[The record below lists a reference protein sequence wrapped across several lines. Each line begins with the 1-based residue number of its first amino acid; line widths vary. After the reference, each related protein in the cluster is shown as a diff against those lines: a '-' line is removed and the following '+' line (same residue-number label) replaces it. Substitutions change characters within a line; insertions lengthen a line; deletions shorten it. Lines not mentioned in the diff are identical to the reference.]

1 MKPPEQTLAS
11 QGLGGLSNAAS
22 TRGDAGNEQDWG
34 SGTHSPSRSGDADRR
49 SRAWVGGA
57 NMLLSRVGSWLEESA
72 ADASVEQGRRE
83 DPVGCLGGG
92 EEVGAGSSYLYV
104 KASGPFSPSSSPGAP
119 ERSAASPCPGT
130 SGEGSVAA
138 EAEAEA
144 AEVGRGGPAARQSS
158 EAAGAQAGTL
168 REEQSDACAERAWVE
183 GVSDVG
189 VHDISEASRGPRA
202 SAAGAFLEGEQKV
215 AGETGGS
222 SDPPS
227 LSVPCGPGADSASS
241 SSPVVC
247 GDVDGHDIS
256 TASCGPCAST
266 AGAFLEG
273 EQKVAGGMGGSS
285 EPHSLG
291 VPCGPGAD
299 SASSSAQAARGKPS
313 GYDRYLEAHVLFLQH
328 CFRRSRRVRQGCWSR
343 GGMRRLAWRRPVV
356 RWGCCG
362 GLNLA
367 TVSEVLQQKARARA
381 ACDWYQ
387 HYVRLLRRLSSGRT
401 PTALVTYC
409 SQGGSSEGVVRAGGA
424 AHGQD
429 IVDQPRYR
437 ARFGDQ
443 AFTKGDSTS
452 SLSVLD
458 LQRRSKA
465 FLVLASPPC
474 QAYSSAHVRG
484 VAKAGKL
491 IDRTR
496 DVVEETGALYAI
508 ENVAGARSA
517 MRGQVCLL
525 RGAFFGEAVDRPRLF
540 ETNFE
545 VKVDAA
551 LRVSGNRLRSRMCL
565 GGRRRWRRM
574 DPFGR
579 PEKACCCVGNL
590 WAPQGDKPLRC
601 SVDECADAMGLDRD
615 HMDYGGI
622 AQAIPPVYSEY
633 LFGYACM
640 REVERRFRLPVLS
653 YDDYL
658 AAPQRASR
666 LMAHWLRGAGG
677 ASPDQGVELVAGL
690 DLQDGSRASGPAPPP
705 PSEPVYS
712 PMHGDQSGDLVAPA
726 SRGSVYEAEVR
737 EVFYSALGD
746 VSRVAGSA
754 AAFAALS
761 PIFPMDHV
769 RSWRS
774 AFDEYDFGTW
784 VAAERCDQLHAV
796 KAAAKAAGERPG
808 SYFVLELTHRGA
820 EREAHRLG
828 LSLVRR
834 VRAGEPSYSTDTEP
848 AALREARSF
857 WAVGDVR
864 LTGSQGVDYDEAALH
879 MDPADRPG
887 AEQEPKSA
895 KAARSYMEIPWE
907 RERWDI
913 GLPAELDEIMA
924 RHGVGIH
931 FDEELGASEV
941 PFYPWKS
948 SEGLM
953 KSIAEADRAILAG
966 AMEYVPAN
974 AVSEVEAVSTVHP
987 WTIVDQGGGKW
998 RLCHDYSVGTNRRAP
1013 TASFV
1018 LPSVWDAAQSIRPG
1032 SYFAKYDI
1040 RDGFWHMPIAPDSR
1054 KRLVVR
1060 HPGTGRLMWASRLP
1074 FGYVDAPRLFC
1085 ALTEALADRLRA
1097 QVAGKGIHYFVFVDD
1112 VLCVGDTEELT
1123 REGMRLLE
1131 AEFAARGVQWA
1142 PHKKRGPC
1150 QCIEFLGLLLC
1161 NYGTTRGVTVSKKR
1175 LDNLLREIGEW
1186 RGRRPARGQLEVEPR
1201 PLASL
1206 LGKLVFSSQV
1216 VRGGRTYMQG
1226 MLSQFKGLVVDWRRG
1241 AVSFAGEAWRHL
1253 RVGEGFWRDLQ
1264 WWHDHLVT
1272 RSLIPFE
1279 SEDHAEAVLAGTD
1292 ASGWGTGQVLWLHGG
1307 REESQLIFTKAE
1319 KRRPI
1324 NWRELLG
1331 IVRAAALGSSR
1342 LRGKTLLV
1350 ETDNMAAN
1358 GAVRKKA
1365 SKAADMQELLR
1376 RLLRLGERFGFALKC
1391 THTPGEK
1398 LDRPDQTSRGDSVEE
1413 PRTRLM
1419 PSSFTKI
1426 ESRWGGF
1433 SSFIGA
1439 EREVARASSK
1449 PTSTRI
1455 WAHPT
1460 FSTVGSALRRV
1471 QETLSTRDG
1480 HHHGRALVLVP
1491 DDPRPAWNK
1500 ALKHGVVVGRW
1511 AAGEGG
1517 FESSWLGAWRP
1528 TPVYRPMRLVL
1539 FPRSAGAIPRRLF
1552 LSYRAGIELLSDG
1565 RTVAEAGGY
1574 IESTLDVGFY
1584 LPVLPGSFMY
1594 SLPQHG
1600 EYGGLYRVVDA
1611 TAEELAEV
1619 PDAVVGHYLL
1629 RHQKRASKQAGGGA
1643 TYTIEG
1649 GGAARRWIPEIADM
1663 WTVDHLVSEAPS
1675 GANAKQARFIFDAA
1689 RANDE
1694 IRKCGGAWSD
1704 ATTDWTMVESQ
1715 TLADETYAPFGS
1727 PDSLGPTSP
1736 DAGLEEI
1743 AGGLD
1748 ALHLAQHPSKSG
1760 AEGVVP
1766 SREPRVRGGPRAGEQ
1781 GAVRQECQYEGIA
1794 CGGCGKPFTLGGLM
1808 ESRGLAL
1815 VHPQDGCRAG
1825 YDDQLCLMA
1834 ERERDEATRDVF
1846 YGLYSDEVGVSGV
1859 YTSWAEVEALTSVAD
1874 FHASWSSCASFAEAQ
1889 AFVTEKTRVR
1899 AEASEGEVSASTKGG
1914 PSSRNV
1920 QLDEKLSDRRLEMIR
1935 GCIAGTC
1942 GRPHGPSTSTVCRG
1956 GCERKLHVVSCA
1968 QLAEG
1973 FAALG
1978 NFTCAD
1984 CRVATMWEG
1993 EGEPSP
1999 EIKRVAERTMVLELG
2014 QGKESTAGG
2023 YADYVRLE
2031 EHYVNGLGKV
2041 LDDGSQQLRLPRH
2054 SAECF
2059 KNFLT
2064 WVALDSQRFQSIES
2078 ITRTAGAMMVKLS
2091 LPDVT
2096 KSGDVKAHLRELIGS
2111 ATVEHEPA
2119 TTATPLMLKTMVEE
2133 IIPKRFA
2140 DPFIV
2145 RREQLQVLIE
2155 GVGGCRIG
2163 EVAGAGEV
2171 HGLLAN
2177 NVALLEDPEAPVGDM
2192 AKTVVEGYLEHS
2204 KTGYSRY
2211 FDITGCTVNS
2221 KLECAKILQDY
2232 WRLAGMKVTT
2242 TMQAGVKVTR
2252 PDFWV
2257 VRVNLLGLDATRGD
2271 VERLKRAL
2279 LGSKSPLTK
2288 REVKSKVADMLR
2300 RHSAKGA
2307 DKKFINVASGA
2318 RDEPELLRALTELTT
2333 LGFEAQIVPG
2343 PLLIATTGGKQG
2355 KLKDMPLSVTSTF
2368 APTKE
2373 LLTKAWELVDKRG
2386 VDPDLDLEP
2395 GKEPKWT
2402 THALRR
2408 LADTIARRYMEEMNV
2423 TAADIDIFM
2432 GWSEKVLKKA
2442 MQIHYASLSIRER
2455 MSRARITG
2463 MM

>member
-1 MKPPEQTLAS
+1 
-11 QGLGGLSNAAS
+11 
-22 TRGDAGNEQDWG
+22 
-34 SGTHSPSRSGDADRR
+34 
-49 SRAWVGGA
+49 
-57 NMLLSRVGSWLEESA
+57 
-72 ADASVEQGRRE
+72 
-83 DPVGCLGGG
+83 
-92 EEVGAGSSYLYV
+92 
-104 KASGPFSPSSSPGAP
+104 
-119 ERSAASPCPGT
+119 
-130 SGEGSVAA
+130 
-138 EAEAEA
+138 
-144 AEVGRGGPAARQSS
+144 
-158 EAAGAQAGTL
+158 
-168 REEQSDACAERAWVE
+168 
-183 GVSDVG
+183 
-189 VHDISEASRGPRA
+189 
-202 SAAGAFLEGEQKV
+202 
-215 AGETGGS
+215 
-222 SDPPS
+222 
-227 LSVPCGPGADSASS
+227 
-241 SSPVVC
+241 
-247 GDVDGHDIS
+247 
-256 TASCGPCAST
+256 
-266 AGAFLEG
+266 
-273 EQKVAGGMGGSS
+273 
-285 EPHSLG
+285 
-291 VPCGPGAD
+291 
-299 SASSSAQAARGKPS
+299 
-313 GYDRYLEAHVLFLQH
+313 
-328 CFRRSRRVRQGCWSR
+328 
-343 GGMRRLAWRRPVV
+343 
-356 RWGCCG
+356 
-362 GLNLA
+362 
-367 TVSEVLQQKARARA
+367 
-381 ACDWYQ
+381 
-387 HYVRLLRRLSSGRT
+387 
-401 PTALVTYC
+401 
-409 SQGGSSEGVVRAGGA
+409 
-424 AHGQD
+424 
-429 IVDQPRYR
+429 
-437 ARFGDQ
+437 
-443 AFTKGDSTS
+443 
-452 SLSVLD
+452 
-458 LQRRSKA
+458 
-465 FLVLASPPC
+465 
-474 QAYSSAHVRG
+474 
-484 VAKAGKL
+484 
-491 IDRTR
+491 
-496 DVVEETGALYAI
+496 
-508 ENVAGARSA
+508 
-517 MRGQVCLL
+517 
-525 RGAFFGEAVDRPRLF
+525 
-540 ETNFE
+540 
-545 VKVDAA
+545 
-551 LRVSGNRLRSRMCL
+551 
-565 GGRRRWRRM
+565 
-574 DPFGR
+574 
-579 PEKACCCVGNL
+579 
-590 WAPQGDKPLRC
+590 
-601 SVDECADAMGLDRD
+601 
-615 HMDYGGI
+615 
-622 AQAIPPVYSEY
+622 
-633 LFGYACM
+633 
-640 REVERRFRLPVLS
+640 
-653 YDDYL
+653 
-658 AAPQRASR
+658 
-666 LMAHWLRGAGG
+666 
-677 ASPDQGVELVAGL
+677 
-690 DLQDGSRASGPAPPP
+690 
-705 PSEPVYS
+705 
-712 PMHGDQSGDLVAPA
+712 
-726 SRGSVYEAEVR
+726 
-737 EVFYSALGD
+737 
-746 VSRVAGSA
+746 
-754 AAFAALS
+754 
-761 PIFPMDHV
+761 
-769 RSWRS
+769 
-774 AFDEYDFGTW
+774 
-784 VAAERCDQLHAV
+784 
-796 KAAAKAAGERPG
+796 
-808 SYFVLELTHRGA
+808 
-820 EREAHRLG
+820 
-828 LSLVRR
+828 
-834 VRAGEPSYSTDTEP
+834 
-848 AALREARSF
+848 
-857 WAVGDVR
+857 
-864 LTGSQGVDYDEAALH
+864 
-879 MDPADRPG
+879 
-887 AEQEPKSA
+887 
-895 KAARSYMEIPWE
+895 
-907 RERWDI
+907 
-913 GLPAELDEIMA
+913 
-924 RHGVGIH
+924 
-931 FDEELGASEV
+931 
-941 PFYPWKS
+941 
-948 SEGLM
+948 M
-953 KSIAEADRAILAG
+953 KSIAEADRALLAG
-966 AMEYVPAN
+966 AMEYVPAS

-1018 LPSVWDAAQSIRPG
+1018 LPSVWDAAGSIRPG

-1085 ALTEALADRLRA
+1085 SLTEALADRLRA

-1112 VLCVGDTEELT
+1112 ILCVGDTEELT
-1123 REGMRLLE
+1123 REGMSLLE
-1131 AEFAARGVQWA
+1131 AEFEARGVQWA

-1161 NYGTTRGVTVSKKR
+1161 NYGTTRGVTISRKR
-1175 LDNLLREIGEW
+1175 LESLLREIGEW
-1186 RGRRPARGQLEVEPR
+1186 QDRKPSRGHLEVEPR

-1241 AVSFAGEAWRHL
+1241 AVSFEGEAWRHL

-1264 WWHDHLVT
+1264 WWQDHLIT
-1272 RSLIPFE
+1272 RGLVPFE
-1279 SEDHAEAVLAGTD
+1279 SESHAEAVLAGTD

-1307 REESQLIFTKAE
+1307 REESQLVFTKAE

-1331 IVRAAALGSSR
+1331 IVRAAALGGSR
-1342 LRGKTLLV
+1342 LKGKTLLV

-1376 RLLRLGERFGFALKC
+1376 RLLRLGERFDFALKC

-1413 PRTRLM
+1413 PRTRLR
-1419 PSSFTKI
+1419 SHSFGKI
-1426 ESRWGGF
+1426 ENRWGGF

-1439 EREVARASSK
+1439 EREVASK
-1449 PTSTRI
+1449 SAPGAAVRI

-1460 FSTVGSALRRV
+1460 FGTVGTALRRV
-1471 QETLSTRDG
+1471 QEALSTPSG
-1480 HHHGRALVLVP
+1480 HARGRALVLVP

-1500 ALKHGVVVGRW
+1500 ALRHGVVVGRW
-1511 AAGEGG
+1511 AEGERG

-1552 LSYRAGIELLSDG
+1552 LSFRAGVELLPDG

-1574 IESTLDVGFY
+1574 VESTLDVGFY

-1594 SLPQHG
+1594 SLPKRG
-1600 EYGGLYRVVDA
+1600 EHGGLYRVVEA

-1619 PDAVVGHYLL
+1619 PDAVVAHYLL
-1629 RHQKRASKQAGGGA
+1629 RHTKRASKQAVGGA

-1649 GGAARRWIPEIADM
+1649 GASARRWIPEIADM
-1663 WTVDHLVSEAPS
+1663 WTVDHLVEEAPG
-1675 GANAKQARFIFDAA
+1675 GANAKQARFVFDAA

-1694 IRKCGGAWSD
+1694 IRQRGGAWSD

-1727 PDSLGPTSP
+1727 PDSLGPASP
-1736 DAGLEEI
+1736 DASLEAVADE
-1743 AGGLD
+1743 LD
-1748 ALHLAQHPSKSG
+1748 ALHLAQHSSKSG

-1766 SREPRVRGGPRAGEQ
+1766 SRESRVRGGPRAGEQ
-1781 GAVRQECQYEGIA
+1781 GAVQQACQYEGIM
-1794 CGGCGKPFTLGGLM
+1794 CGGCGGPFSLGEMM

-1834 ERERDEATRDVF
+1834 DRERDEASRDVF

-1874 FHASWSSCASFAEAQ
+1874 FHASWSSCASFVEAQ
-1889 AFVTEKTRVR
+1889 AFVTERTRSR

-1920 QLDEKLSDRRLEMIR
+1920 QLDEKLSDRRMEMVR
-1935 GCIAGTC
+1935 SCIAGTC
-1942 GRPHGPSTSTVCRG
+1942 GRPHGPSTSTECRG
-1956 GCERKLHVVSCA
+1956 GCGRKLHVVSCA
-1968 QLAEG
+1968 QLADG

-1984 CRVATMWEG
+1984 CRVAVMWEG

-1999 EIKRVAERTMVLELG
+1999 EIRRVAERTMVLELG

-2031 EHYVNGLGKV
+2031 EQYVTGLGKV
-2041 LDDGSQQLRLPRH
+2041 LDNGSQQLRLPRH

-2111 ATVEHEPA
+2111 AAVEHEPA

-2133 IIPKRFA
+2133 VIPKRFA

-2145 RREQLQVLIE
+2145 RREQLQVIIE

-2177 NVALLEDPEAPVGDM
+2177 NVAILEDPEAPLGDL

-2211 FDITGCTVNS
+2211 FDITGCTVGS
-2221 KLECAKILQDY
+2221 KIECAKVLQDY

-2271 VERLKRAL
+2271 VERLQRAL
-2279 LGSKSPLTK
+2279 LASKSPLVR

-2300 RHSAKGA
+2300 RHAAKGA

-2318 RDEPELLRALTELTT
+2318 KDEPELLRALAELTT
-2333 LGFEAQIVPG
+2333 LGFEAKIVPG
-2343 PLLIATTGGKQG
+2343 PLLIATTGGRSA
-2355 KLKDMPLSVTSTF
+2355 KLKDMPLSVSSTA

-2373 LLTKAWELVDKRG
+2373 LLTKTWELVDKRG

-2402 THALRR
+2402 SHALRR
-2408 LADTIARRYMEEMNV
+2408 LADTIARRYMDEMNV
-2423 TAADIDIFM
+2423 TAAEIDIFM
-2432 GWSEKVLKKA
+2432 GWSEKILKKA

-2463 MM
+2463 ML